1 MTDCGY
7 DDCLLS
13 CSLDFIIFKQIH
25 IIDKKKFMLSL
36 QKIFKWNNAHNPGAE
51 YQISELELPSGT
63 QRPLRHSNSPQTTA
77 KNFGADITHG
87 LENVSINGKFCLF
100 VYTILVTMSLNQK

>member
-1 MTDCGY
+1 M
-7 DDCLLS
+7 
-13 CSLDFIIFKQIH
+13 
-25 IIDKKKFMLSL
+25 

-87 LENVSINGKFCLF
+87 LENVSNVGNVGQF
-100 VYTILVTMSLNQK
+100 VHTVPIIYYVFI